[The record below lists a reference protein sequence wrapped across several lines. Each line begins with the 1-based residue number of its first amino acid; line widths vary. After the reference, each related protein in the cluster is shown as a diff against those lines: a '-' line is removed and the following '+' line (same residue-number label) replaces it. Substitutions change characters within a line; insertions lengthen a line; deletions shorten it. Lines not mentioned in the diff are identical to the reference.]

1 MTIGSIGFVLT
12 HHQMGP
18 FGNQFIWDTHIRGL
32 GTADL
37 DVVTER
43 PRLMFDMSED
53 PASIMKQK
61 SRLGVKFTVC
71 LTQMRAIEMYLRT
84 NWDM

>member
-1 MTIGSIGFVLT
+1 
-12 HHQMGP
+12 MGP

>member
-1 MTIGSIGFVLT
+1 
-12 HHQMGP
+12 MGP

-37 DVVTER
+37 DVFTER

-53 PASIMKQK
+53 PASSSIHHETEISK
-61 SRLGVKFTVC
+61 RLGVKFTVC

-84 NWDM
+84 NWDL